1 MLQVLINGEEFLCDK
16 NITIKEDF
24 LSPSST
30 ILNNCYPKSWEENR
44 DYLTEFFYVKDYS
57 KCEIYYDNELLFA
70 GVVKNSGNISL
81 NPRQPHFASF
91 QVLDYKTFLSEG
103 TTLDFVIANKTV
115 TEAINMV
122 VDAISDYGFVVGIIS
137 LDNAS
142 QIIEAY
148 STLDKSAYDVFQY
161 LSNITQ
167 SRWYTRRVNNDTIA
181 IDFYSIDLMNV
192 ANTIEYTEEYFE
204 NNNIQDIS
212 YSFNTG
218 DYRNKQTIL
227 SDEVYAS
234 INTIETKYANGYNT
248 EFTTEQK
255 IGKINSIFV
264 NDVEKIVIT
273 SEEKELGIDGDF
285 YYTVGSQS
293 FNSLSALNQGDKVQI
308 NYVSLVKGR
317 EVIYNSGEVNRIKSQ
332 TNRNGIISRYEKRND
347 STSSKELQAIAQT
360 YLKFKGKAEI
370 ILKIVTFNKDILNI
384 GDQVKF
390 NAPIS
395 ELVSNY
401 MVKSKEIQ
409 IIQSNDEQFLFYT
422 YSLSNSYNSELPVNY
437 FDNQRAKNTG
447 NISQG
452 SFITRN
458 IDISHNCTLFFSD
471 LTITEIPI
479 NSNNVLNAP
488 LNAPF
493 MQ

>member
-1 MLQVLINGEEFLCDK
+1 MLQVLINGEEFVCDK

-44 DYLTEFFYVKDYS
+44 DYLTGFFYVKDYS
-57 KCEIYYDNELLFA
+57 KCEIYYDNSLIFA

-81 NPRQPHFASF
+81 NPRQPHFANF
-91 QVLDYKTFLSEG
+91 QMLDYKTFLSEG
-103 TTLDFVIANKTV
+103 TTLDFVIANKNV
-115 TEAINMV
+115 IEAINMV
-122 VDAISDYGFVVGIIS
+122 VAAISDYGFEVGNIS
-137 LDNAS
+137 LENAN
-142 QIIEAY
+142 QIIGAY

-161 LSNITQ
+161 LADITQ
-167 SRWYTRRVNNDTIA
+167 SRWYTRRINKNTIA

-264 NDVEKIVIT
+264 NDVEKVVIT
-273 SEEKELGIDGDF
+273 SKEKELGIEGDF
-285 YYTVGSQS
+285 YYTVGNQS
-293 FNSLSALNQGDKVQI
+293 FTSLSTLNQGDEVQI

-317 EVIYNSGEVNRIKSQ
+317 EVIYNNEEVNRIKSQ
-332 TNRNGIISRYEKRND
+332 INRNGIISRYEKRND

-370 ILKIVTFNKDILNI
+370 ILKIVTFNKDILKI
-384 GDQVKF
+384 GEQVKF
-390 NAPIS
+390 NAPID
-395 ELVSNY
+395 ELISNY

-437 FDNQRAKNTG
+437 FDNQRSKNTG

-458 IDISHNCTLFFSD
+458 IDISNNCTLYFSD
-471 LTITEIPI
+471 LAITEIPLS
-479 NSNNVLNAP
+479 SNNVLNAP

-493 MQ
+493 TQ